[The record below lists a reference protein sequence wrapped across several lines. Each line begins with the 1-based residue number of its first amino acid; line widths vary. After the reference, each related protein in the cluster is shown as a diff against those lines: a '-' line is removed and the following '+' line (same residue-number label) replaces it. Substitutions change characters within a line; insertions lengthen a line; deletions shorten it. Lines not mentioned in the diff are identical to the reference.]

1 MSGRVAGRSD
11 GGQITLF
18 KSNGIAIE
26 DIVVAGRIYE
36 LARERGM
43 GREIAMFQ

>member
-1 MSGRVAGRSD
+1 MEL
-11 GGQITLF
+11 ITLF

-26 DIVVAGRIYE
+26 DIVVGGRVYE

-43 GREIAMFQ
+43 GRDVPMFQ